1 VFDDDLRR
9 AIETIKLRAPIE
21 ELVRER
27 VPALRKAGALWVACC
42 PFHDEKTPSFKV
54 DPRRGSWHC
63 YGACSAGGDVISFLE
78 RMDNLAFLE
87 VLEMLAARTGVELPR
102 SRRKSGPEGED
113 QGLEILLEAERAF
126 HAALATREARPAREY
141 LAGRGLLP
149 NTLDA
154 FALGWS
160 STGGRQML
168 DLAAT
173 LGRPIELFERTGL
186 VRVQDS
192 GSRTDF
198 FRGRLVIPIRDL
210 RGRTV
215 GFGARRLSDENA
227 SGPKYINTAETPW
240 FKKSTL
246 IYGLDRALEHVRRS
260 GRLVL
265 VEGYT
270 DVMAAHQAGVG
281 NVAAVMG
288 TATTEDH
295 AALVR
300 RTGARRVSL
309 VFDGD
314 EAGRKAA
321 WRALAGLL
329 GLDVELEVVC
339 LPGGQD
345 PCDLLVR
352 EGAEAFLAHL
362 EHARGWFDHVCDG
375 LGSLRGV
382 ELAREADRI
391 LNLLG
396 ALKSPVH
403 REARIAELAERL
415 HMPVERVR
423 EQWELTADR
432 SRARPHAP
440 APKGA
445 DASAPAPA
453 APDARIL
460 RAWES
465 VLGAVL
471 VDTSLLALARP
482 HFAECADPD
491 LSTVFEH
498 LLALYADV
506 EATIDEASVLSS
518 LADHPARGRVVPCA
532 SLARAAESPRVLLDG
547 ALRCL
552 RERALAA
559 EKAQLTASIA
569 DLEPRAAV
577 GEEEAVRGLDEA
589 LRRLNQIHRAGVPL
603 HQT

>member
-1 VFDDDLRR
+1 MPVFDDDLRR

-21 ELVRER
+21 EIVRER
-27 VPALRKAGALWVACC
+27 IPALRKAGSLWVACC

-54 DPRRGSWHC
+54 DPRRASWHC
-63 YGACSAGGDVISFLE
+63 YGSCSAGGDVISFLE
-78 RMDNLAFLE
+78 RVDNLEFRE

-102 SRRKSGPEGED
+102 SRRKAAAEGED
-113 QGLEILLEAERAF
+113 LGLEILGEAERAF
-126 HAALATREARPAREY
+126 HEALATREGRGAREY
-141 LAGRGLLP
+141 LEGRGLSA
-149 NTLDA
+149 NTIDA
-154 FALGWS
+154 FALGWAS
-160 STGGRQML
+160 ASGRLML
-168 DLAAT
+168 DLAAS
-173 LGRPIELFERTGL
+173 LGRPIEVFERTGL

-192 GSRTDF
+192 GVRADF
-198 FRGRLVIPIRDL
+198 FRGRLVIPIREL

-270 DVMAAHQAGVG
+270 DVMAAHQVGVG
-281 NVAAVMG
+281 YVAAVMG

-300 RTGARRVSL
+300 RSGARRVSL

-321 WRALAGLL
+321 WRALGGLL
-329 GLDVELEVVC
+329 GLDVELDVVC
-339 LPGGQD
+339 LPGNQD
-345 PCDLLVR
+345 PCDLLIR

-362 EHARGWFDHVCDG
+362 ENARGWFDHVCAG
-375 LGSLRGV
+375 LAGLRGAD
-382 ELAREADRI
+382 LAREADRI
-391 LNLLG
+391 LALLG
-396 ALKSPVH
+396 VLKSPVH
-403 REARIAELAERL
+403 REARLAELAERL
-415 HMPVERVR
+415 KMPVERVR
-423 EQWELTADR
+423 EQWALTSDR
-432 SRARPHAP
+432 TRPRPVAAVPTRAAE
-440 APKGA
+440 AQL
-445 DASAPAPA
+445 
-453 APDARIL
+453 DARMV

-471 VDTSLLALARP
+471 VDASLLPLARP
-482 HFAECADPD
+482 HLAGCADPA
-491 LSTVFEH
+491 LATVFEH

-506 EATIDEASVLSS
+506 EATIDEASILTS
-518 LADHPARGRVVPCA
+518 LTDHPARARVEPCA
-532 SLARAAESPRVLLDG
+532 ALARSAESPRLLLDG

-552 RERALAA
+552 HERALNA
-559 EKAQLTASIA
+559 EKALLTASIS

-577 GEEEAVRGLDEA
+577 GEEEAVRALDEA
-589 LRRLNQIHRAGVPL
+589 LRRLSQIHRAGAPL
-603 HQT
+603 QKT